1 MLAAI
6 RTGVI
11 EPVVS
16 WELAAELA
24 DVVRRPKLARYEI
37 SGEQVGELLVIL
49 ARWLPTVDVEV
60 QLRDPRDAPV
70 VAAAIAGD
78 AEAIVTGDLDLLE
91 NDALRSWLGE
101 RDVGLLRPAELLQ
114 RLERGSGRP

>member
-1 MLAAI
+1 
-6 RTGVI
+6 
-11 EPVVS
+11 
-16 WELAAELA
+16 
-24 DVVRRPKLARYEI
+24 LARYEI
-37 SGEQVGELLVIL
+37 SAEQVGELLVVL
-49 ARWLPTVDVEV
+49 ARWLPTVDVGV
-60 QLRDPRDAPV
+60 QLRDPGDAPV

-101 RDVGLLRPAELLQ
+101 RDVGLFRPTELLQ

>member
-37 SGEQVGELLVIL
+37 SPEEVGELLVIL

-60 QLRDPRDAPV
+60 QLRDARDAPV

-91 NDALRSWLGE
+91 NDALRGWLAE
-101 RDVGLLRPAELLQ
+101 RAVGLFSPAELLQ
-114 RLERGSGRP
+114 QLERG